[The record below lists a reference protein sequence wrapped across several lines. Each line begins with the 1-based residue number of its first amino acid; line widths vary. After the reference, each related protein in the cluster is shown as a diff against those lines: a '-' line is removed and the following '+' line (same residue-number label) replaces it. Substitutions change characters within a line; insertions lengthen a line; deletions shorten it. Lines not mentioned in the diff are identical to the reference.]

1 MIRKE
6 GARGGGALRAAEG
19 PRARGSLLR
28 RAVGAGAGSAGA
40 GSPRSHAPARAIE
53 GKAMRR
59 TLWRVVSLVFVVG
72 LALIACDGP
81 NRSQSPSSASGFIL
95 EVTISPNPLRG
106 ATPGTDEAQGA
117 CGAVHVTVVD
127 VHGRFVDGAQVRVT
141 TTLGRFPATS
151 ARQEAVGVG

>member
-1 MIRKE
+1 
-6 GARGGGALRAAEG
+6 
-19 PRARGSLLR
+19 
-28 RAVGAGAGSAGA
+28 
-40 GSPRSHAPARAIE
+40 
-53 GKAMRR
+53 MRR

-95 EVTISPNPLRG
+95 EVTISPNTLRG

-117 CGAVHVTVVD
+117 CGAVQVTVVD
-127 VHGRFVDGAQVRVT
+127 VRGRFVDGAQVVVT

-151 ARQEAVGVG
+151 ARQEAVGVGGFTTRGVYTDVLCAKAERGTGILTATAENAVATATFTVF

>member
-1 MIRKE
+1 
-6 GARGGGALRAAEG
+6 
-19 PRARGSLLR
+19 
-28 RAVGAGAGSAGA
+28 
-40 GSPRSHAPARAIE
+40 
-53 GKAMRR
+53 MRR

-95 EVTISPNPLRG
+95 EVTISPNVLRG
-106 ATPGTDEAQGA
+106 ATPGTNEAQGA
-117 CGAVHVTVVD
+117 CGAVQVTVVD

-151 ARQEAVGVG
+151 ARQEAVGVGGFTTRGVYTDVLCAKAERGTGILTAIAENAVATAIFTVF

>member
-40 GSPRSHAPARAIE
+40 GSPGSRAAARAIE

-59 TLWRVVSLVFVVG
+59 TLSRVVSLVFVVG

-81 NRSQSPSSASGFIL
+81 NRSQQPSSASGFR
-95 EVTISPNPLRG
+95 VTVSISPNTLRG
-106 ATPGTDEAQGA
+106 ATPGSGEAQGS
-117 CGAVHVTVVD
+117 CGAVLVKVFD
-127 VHGRFVDGAQVRVT
+127 LSGNLVDGAAVFVD
-141 TTLGRFPATS
+141 TTLGRFPPT
-151 ARQEAVGVG
+151 

>member
-1 MIRKE
+1 
-6 GARGGGALRAAEG
+6 
-19 PRARGSLLR
+19 
-28 RAVGAGAGSAGA
+28 
-40 GSPRSHAPARAIE
+40 
-53 GKAMRR
+53 MRR

-95 EVTISPNPLRG
+95 EVTISPNALRG
-106 ATPGTDEAQGA
+106 ATPGTNEAQGA
-117 CGAVHVTVVD
+117 CGAVQVTVVD

-151 ARQEAVGVG
+151 ARQEAVGVGGFTTRGVYTDVLCAKAERGTGILTATAENAVATATFTVF